1 MPSDARPSAA
11 DGVPPH
17 HVAII
22 MDGNGRWAAERGLP
36 RLAGHEAGVESV
48 RAVIE
53 AAPELGVKHLT
64 LYSFSSENWKRP
76 PGEVEQLMTLMAE
89 SLRHELPEMHGN
101 QVRFRHLGRKDRLP
115 AELRDEFTRAE
126 ALTAQNTGLTL
137 NAAVD
142 YGGRDEIVAAARA
155 AAEAARAGTLD
166 PADLDEARFA
176 ALLPLPDL
184 PDPELLI
191 RTGGEHR
198 ISNFLLWR
206 VAYTELWVTPV
217 LWPDFRRPHFT
228 EAIADFQRR
237 ERRFGGVLA

>member
-1 MPSDARPSAA
+1 MPLDA
-11 DGVPPH
+11 PPPQ

-22 MDGNGRWAAERGLP
+22 MDGNGRWAAERSLP

-53 AAPELGVKHLT
+53 TAPEVGVKQLT

-76 PGEVEQLMTLMAE
+76 ANEVEQLMVLMVE
-89 SLRHELPEMHGN
+89 SLRRELPELHEKG
-101 QVRFRHLGRKDRLP
+101 VRFRHLGRKDRLP
-115 AELRDEFTRAE
+115 AELRDEFARAE
-126 ALTAQNTGLTL
+126 TLTAANTRVTV
-137 NAAVD
+137 NVAVD

-217 LWPDFRRPHFT
+217 LWPDFRRPHFS